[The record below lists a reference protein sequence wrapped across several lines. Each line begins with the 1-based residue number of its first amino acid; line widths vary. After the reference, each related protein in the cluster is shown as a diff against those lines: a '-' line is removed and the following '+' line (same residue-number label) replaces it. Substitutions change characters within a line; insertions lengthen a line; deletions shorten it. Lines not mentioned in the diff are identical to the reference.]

1 MNIIDKKILNILQSN
16 ATIPLSELSKRVGIS
31 KTPCWNRIRKMEED
45 GIIISKVTIVDNKKI
60 NLNEI
65 IFLSLSVTSH
75 SKEWLDNFKKVIN
88 KYDQII
94 EVYRLT
100 GSETDYLLK
109 IVAPSIKD
117 YDIFQQKLINE
128 LTFSG
133 MSSSIALN
141 EMKKSN
147 FLPLEF
153 TDI

>member
-1 MNIIDKKILNILQSN
+1 MNIIDKKILSILQSN
-16 ATIPLSELSKRVGIS
+16 ATIPLSELSKKVGIS

-75 SKEWLDNFKKVIN
+75 SKEWLSNFTKVIN
-88 KYDQII
+88 KYDQIT

-100 GSETDYLLK
+100 GSKTDYLLK

-117 YDIFQQKLINE
+117 YDNFQQKLINE

-147 FLPLEF
+147 FLPLDF
-153 TDI
+153 TDL